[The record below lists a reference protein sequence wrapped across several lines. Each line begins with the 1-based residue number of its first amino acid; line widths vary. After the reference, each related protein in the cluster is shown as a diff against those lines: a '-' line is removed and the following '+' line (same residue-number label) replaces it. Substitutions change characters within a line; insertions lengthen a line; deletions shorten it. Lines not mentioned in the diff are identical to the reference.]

1 VLALGRRPGYL
12 RRVVAAGSSECLSE
26 EILGAWVV
34 GRLRGAELAAVEAH
48 VAGCPSCLHRVGEAA
63 GKDRSASAE
72 RLGSFQRSEAE
83 ARAAWAEVEAWAGEE
98 RAGHAAAREPG
109 PAPAVVPGA
118 RVGAG
123 SPAVSELLEGRY
135 ELTELIA
142 QGGMGEVYRGVD
154 RQTGARVAIKRLKT
168 EAQGPADG
176 ELLARFTR
184 EAETLRRL
192 DHPNIV
198 KMLAIVQHGDQHS
211 IVMEYVGCGSLRRE
225 LLRQNAL
232 PQMEALLLTLEVAEA
247 LAQAHRSR
255 VIHRDIKP
263 ENVLLADDGSVRL
276 SDFGLARMGDR
287 GFTAPGAVLGTVA
300 YLSPEILWGHE
311 VDERTDLWSLGVM
324 LFEMLSGVRPFVAS
338 SPGATLTAILQQ
350 PVPSLWDV
358 CPEAPPGLVQL
369 VARLLE
375 KDRERR
381 IGSASEV
388 SREIEAILERLVADE

>member
-1 VLALGRRPGYL
+1 MLALGRRPGYL

-26 EILGAWVV
+26 EILGAWVI
-34 GRLRGAELAAVEAH
+34 GNLRGAQLAAVEAH
-48 VAGCPSCLHRVGEAA
+48 VAGCLPCLHRVGEAA
-63 GKDRSASAE
+63 GKDRSGSLA
-72 RLGSFQRSEAE
+72 RLGSFQRSQAE
-83 ARAAWAEVEAWAGEE
+83 AQAAWAEVEAWAGEE
-98 RAGHAAAREPG
+98 RGGHTETRES
-109 PAPAVVPGA
+109 GA
-118 RVGAG
+118 LEAMT
-123 SPAVSELLEGRY
+123 PELLEGRY

-142 QGGMGEVYRGVD
+142 QGGMGEVYSGVD
-154 RQTGARVAIKRLKT
+154 RQTGTRVAIKRLKT

-184 EAETLRRL
+184 EAEILRRL

-198 KMLAIVQHGDQHS
+198 KMLAIVQHRDQHS

-225 LLRQNAL
+225 LSRQSVL
-232 PQMEALLLTLEVAEA
+232 PQVEALLLTLEVAEA

-263 ENVLLADDGSVRL
+263 ENVLLADDGTVRL

-350 PVPSLWDV
+350 PVPSLGDL
-358 CPEAPPGLVQL
+358 CPEAPPALVRL
-369 VARLLE
+369 VGRLLE
-375 KDRERR
+375 KDRELR
-381 IGSASEV
+381 IGSAWEV
-388 SREIEAILERLVADE
+388 SREIEAILERLVANE